1 MCSTGFWTTEEG
13 MRDLGYM
20 GNVPLPSWDGPP
32 PEVLER
38 LGLAG
43 EDLV

>member
-1 MCSTGFWTTEEG
+1 
-13 MRDLGYM
+13 MRDLGYV
-20 GNVPLPSWDGPP
+20 GNIPLPSFDGPP

-38 LGLAG
+38 LGLEG